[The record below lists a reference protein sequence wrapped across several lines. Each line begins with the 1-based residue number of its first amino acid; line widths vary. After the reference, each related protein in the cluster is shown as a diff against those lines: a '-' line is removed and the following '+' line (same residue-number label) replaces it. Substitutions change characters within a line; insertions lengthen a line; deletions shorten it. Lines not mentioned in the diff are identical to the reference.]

1 MITKEKHPMRVLF
14 LRDHEISGPGPAV
27 APSPDAKVKAPAL

>member
-1 MITKEKHPMRVLF
+1 MITKKNPYARAF

-27 APSPDAKVKAPAL
+27 APSPDAKVKAIAL